1 MTGEAPPHDVGAAL
15 DQVFADLAANR
26 PEAGIA
32 AQLRSLEA
40 SCQAPLP
47 IRARYLNARGLVMNR
62 MGQRSEAL
70 GDLLESA
77 ALYAQIGDAAGA
89 AQILR
94 AIALVHAWRSD
105 ARESALALLRAISEA
120 SDDRVNVAL
129 SLFEA
134 GRLEVE
140 IGRPR
145 DAYRFFERGLAIG
158 AEAPPPLERDRAR
171 IGALQALV
179 AARDIAA
186 AQAAAADLN
195 LDRLATPRLQHLARI
210 ERARIALAQ
219 SDFAV
224 ADSILAEIRAGL
236 PADPEKFEHAE
247 YAHAEAESLFARK
260 SYPDALKTIG
270 AVIARYADDNLPGR
284 EISARLLE
292 SQIFDALDRAE
303 EADRT
308 LAAALRRAVAA
319 NLPGHADTVRERL
332 AARGRSQNVWAPGL
346 SLASS
351 NLSSADRFV
360 RRKPLGAGGFGSVS
374 RAYDLELG
382 TEVALKNLRLKA
394 IYDSAVLTER
404 RRAAEMEVA
413 AASRIQHPGVGRVY
427 GLLDEPDGD
436 ALLARELVEGPTL
449 REAMQTKLHL
459 AEKIGL
465 MAQLAHCLAA
475 IHAAGI
481 VHRDLKPE
489 NVVLRD
495 GVSPVIIDFGISA
508 IGHVWQSK
516 DAPKTLNYAA
526 PEQTKAGWADAR
538 SDIYAMG
545 VIAYE
550 ILRGCLPPPAPM
562 GLASVFDGRGKTIDG
577 DLRAAG
583 APAAVAGLVAQML
596 AASPRRRPQAARDI
610 ALALQTAL
618 ADIRTA

>member
-1 MTGEAPPHDVGAAL
+1 MSDEASPLDVGAAL
-15 DQVFADLAANR
+15 DQVFADLAANE
-26 PEAGIA
+26 PEPGIA
-32 AQLRSLEA
+32 ARLRVIEVPCLA
-40 SCQAPLP
+40 LP
-47 IRARYLNARGLVMNR
+47 HTRARYLNARGLVMNR

-70 GDLLESA
+70 GDLLESS

-120 SDDRVNVAL
+120 SEDRINVAL
-129 SLFEA
+129 ALFEA

-145 DAYRFFERGLAIG
+145 DACRFFERWLAIG
-158 AEAPPPLERDRAR
+158 GDAPPALESDRAR

-179 AARDIAA
+179 AAGDMAG
-186 AQAAAADLN
+186 AQAAAAHLN
-195 LDRLATPRLQHLARI
+195 LARLATSRLQHLARI
-210 ERARIALAQ
+210 EAARIALAQ
-219 SDFAV
+219 NDFAA
-224 ADSILAEIRAGL
+224 ADAILAEIRAGL
-236 PADPEKFEHAE
+236 PPDCEKFEHVE
-247 YAHAEAESLFARK
+247 YAHVEAESLFARQ
-260 SYPDALKTIG
+260 SFAEALKTIG
-270 AVIARYADDNLPGR
+270 TVIARYGDDNLPGR
-284 EISARLLE
+284 EIAGRLLE
-292 SQIFDALDRAE
+292 SQIFDALDRSE

-319 NLPGHADTVRERL
+319 NLPGHADAVRERL
-332 AARGRSQNVWAPGL
+332 AARGRAQNVWAPGL
-346 SLASS
+346 SVASS
-351 NLSSADRFV
+351 TLSSADRFV
-360 RRKPLGAGGFGSVS
+360 RRRPLGAGGFGSVS

-382 TEVALKNLRLKA
+382 TEVALKTLRLKA
-394 IYDSAVLTER
+394 LYDGAVLAER

-413 AASRIQHPGVGRVY
+413 AASRVQHPGVGRVY

-449 REAMQTKLHL
+449 REAMQSKLHL

-465 MAQLAHCLAA
+465 LAQLAHCLAA

-495 GVSPVIIDFGISA
+495 GISPVIIDFGISA

-526 PEQTKAGWADAR
+526 PEQKKAGWADAR

-550 ILRGCLPPPAPM
+550 VLLGRLPPPMP
-562 GLASVFDGRGKTIDG
+562 GGFASFFDARVKAIGG
-577 DLRAAG
+577 DLRSGGVAAD
-583 APAAVAGLVAQML
+583 VAGLIAAML

-610 ALALQTAL
+610 ALLLQAAL
-618 ADIRTA
+618 ADLRTA